1 MKILALRLENLASLP
16 GPLELDFTASP
27 LSDAGLFAITGPTGA
42 GKSTLLDAL
51 CLALYGSTPRLRQA
65 PARDSQI
72 DDTPDSRLTTSDAR
86 TLLRRGTASGY
97 AEVDFL
103 GRDGRRYR
111 ARWAVRRA
119 REKATGRLQAAEQSL
134 TDLDDER
141 LLTTQK
147 REFERL
153 LPERLGLSFDQF
165 TRAVLLAQSE
175 FAAFLQADDNA
186 RSDLLERLT
195 GTTEYSEISM
205 AAYRRASE
213 ARKTVEALEAKLADD
228 LPAEPEARTDLER
241 VAEATQQALTHLQAQ
256 AESLKTRRRWH
267 DDDARLQADY
277 DEGMARQQAAEVDW
291 QALADRRADRDRR
304 RLIAPRRQ
312 ELARQASLPGH
323 LHEAEGSRGATRQ
336 ALARAQQAARDAAA
350 DHDRAGKCL
359 EAASEARREAE
370 PRLREAR
377 EHQHALSQRQ
387 RELAEC
393 ETQLTRARAQAAK
406 LDDDHRREQAAQQKR
421 HEQQCRWQAAL
432 AELVGKHSHLAAARQ
447 AGQQAHDRAAARTL
461 ALEAL
466 ASRWQEYQRAEAACR
481 HQAHQQTTD
490 RERRERLLAEGQ
502 TARQALDRAQGHL
515 ESVTGL
521 IERSRAVRSESV
533 ARLREGLREGEP
545 CPVCGGEDHP
555 WRHQPPATPEAA
567 QLAAQ
572 EAEEGHQLEAARQ
585 ARDEA
590 QARRDTLLGEYR
602 ALEAALAQG
611 ERTLAGAE
619 ARLAEARM
627 ALREHPLHD
636 ELDAVE
642 APAREAWLQARR
654 HESEASRR
662 QAQQNLEA
670 LARAEAELAPLEE
683 SLRQGELA
691 LTRLEGDKARADRD
705 LAELEQRLPELQRQH
720 DDTERSLRALLGDHA
735 SAEAWQQ
742 RLDTAEAQ
750 ARQARETAL
759 ARRHDAEC
767 EQQRLAQQLAH
778 REEQLAAL
786 QQEREQLARSLT
798 EWRAQHPDLD
808 DATLARLLA
817 QGDDEAREEERRLEA
832 ADQARQH
839 AAATLAERRTALL
852 RHRRGQGL
860 IDGQQESD
868 DGERNDA
875 ALLGETMA
883 EALEHRLAAL
893 VEAQAELGPRL
904 EAAQRSRDEALH
916 ALRDDDRRRERQRAG
931 QDELAAARAEY
942 RRWGRISELIG
953 SADGKVFRR
962 IAQAYNLEQLLEHAN
977 AHLAGLS
984 RRYRLARGG
993 SPLGLL
999 VVDQDMADERRSVH
1013 SLSGG
1018 ETFLVS
1024 LALALGLASMASG
1037 ELTIESLF
1045 IDEGFGS
1052 LDPQSLAL
1060 AMEALDGLQ
1069 ALGRRVGVISH
1080 VQEMH
1085 ERIPVQIRVEPQ
1097 GNGTSRARIV
1107 SG

>member
-141 LLTTQK
+141 LLTAQK

-153 LPERLGLSFDQF
+153 LPERLGLTFDQF

-195 GTTEYSEISM
+195 GTAEYSEISM

-228 LPAEPEARTDLER
+228 LPAEPEARAELER
-241 VAEATQQALTHLQAQ
+241 VAEATQQALTHLQTQ
-256 AESLKTRRRWH
+256 AESLQATRRWH
-267 DDDARLQADY
+267 EEDDRRHAAHA
-277 DEGMARQQAAEVDW
+277 EGLAQQQAAEATW
-291 QALADRRADRDRR
+291 QDLAEARRDRDWR
-304 RLIAPRRQ
+304 RLIAPRRHA
-312 ELARQASLPGH
+312 LARQAALPAELDALAATRRETDEALATAEAEHKAAGRALAEAEQALTH
-323 LHEAEGSRGATRQ
+323 AGEARQRAEPALHEA
-336 ALARAQQAARDAAA
+336 RA
-350 DHDRAGKCL
+350 
-359 EAASEARREAE
+359 
-370 PRLREAR
+370 
-377 EHQHALSQRQ
+377 HQHALSQRQ

-393 ETQLTRARAQAAK
+393 ETQLTQARAQAAK
-406 LDDDHRREQAAQQKR
+406 LSDDHQREQAAQQKR
-421 HEQQCRWQAAL
+421 HEQQRQWQAAL
-432 AELVGKHSHLAAARQ
+432 AELVGEHSHLAAARQ

-466 ASRWQEYQRAEAACR
+466 ASRWQEYQRAEEACR

-515 ESVTGL
+515 ESVTAL

-545 CPVCGGEDHP
+545 CPVCGGQDHP

-572 EAEEGHQLEAARQ
+572 EAEEGRQLEAARQ
-585 ARDEA
+585 ARDDA

-619 ARLAEARM
+619 ARLAEARTG
-627 ALREHPLHD
+627 LREHPLHD
-636 ELDAVE
+636 ELDAEE
-642 APAREAWLQARR
+642 APAREAWLQAQR

-662 QAQQNLEA
+662 QAQQTLEA

-705 LAELEQRLPELQRQH
+705 LTELERRLPELQRQH
-720 DDTERSLRALLGDHA
+720 DDTQRALRALLGEHA

-742 RLDTAEAQ
+742 RLDATEAE
-750 ARQARETAL
+750 ARQARDGAL
-759 ARRHDAEC
+759 ARRHAAEQA
-767 EQQRLAQQLAH
+767 QQRLAQRQEHLAE
-778 REEQLAAL
+778 RLNAL
-786 QQEREQLARSLT
+786 QQERDDLARELAD
-798 EWRAQHPDLD
+798 WRAQHPSLD

-817 QGDDEAREEERRLEA
+817 QDDAEAREEEREIEA
-832 ADQARQH
+832 ADQARQQAG
-839 AAATLAERRTALL
+839 AALAERRRALL
-852 RHRRGQGL
+852 AHRRDGGL
-860 IDGQQESD
+860 GEQASGEDEAD
-868 DGERNDA
+868 DE
-875 ALLGETMA
+875 ALLSARTA
-883 EALEHRLAAL
+883 EAIAQRREALAARQAELAPRLAA
-893 VEAQAELGPRL
+893 AQGERD
-904 EAAQRSRDEALH
+904 AAAFAL
-916 ALRDDDRRRERQRAG
+916 ADDDRRRERQRAG
-931 QDELAAARAEY
+931 QGELEAARAEY

-977 AHLAGLS
+977 AHLAGLT

-999 VVDQDMADERRSVH
+999 VVDQDMGDETRSVH

-1107 SG
+1107 SA

>member
-16 GPLELDFTASP
+16 GPLELDFTAPP
-27 LSDAGLFAITGPTGA
+27 LADAGLFAITGPTGA

-65 PARDSQI
+65 PSRDSQI
-72 DDTPDSRLTTSDAR
+72 DDTADSRLTTSDAR

-111 ARWAVRRA
+111 SRWAVRRA

-141 LLTTQK
+141 LLTAQK

-153 LPERLGLSFDQF
+153 LPERLGLTFDQF

-195 GTTEYSEISM
+195 GTAEYSEISM
-205 AAYRRASE
+205 AAYRRANE
-213 ARKTVEALEAKLADD
+213 AKKAVDALETRLADD
-228 LPAEPEARTDLER
+228 LPAEPEAR
-241 VAEATQQALTHLQAQ
+241 AELDRAATATQQALTHLQTQ

-267 DDDARLQADY
+267 DEDARLHADY
-277 DEGMARQQAAEVDW
+277 VEGMARHQAAEADW
-291 QALADRRADRDRR
+291 QTLADRRADRDRR

-312 ELARQASLPGH
+312 ELTRQASLPGH
-323 LHEAEGSRGATRQ
+323 IHEAEANRDATRQ
-336 ALARAQQAARDAAA
+336 ALARAQQAARDAAD
-350 DHDRAGKCL
+350 DHDRAGKRL

-377 EHQHALSQRQ
+377 EHQHALAQRQ

-393 ETQLTRARAQAAK
+393 EAQLTRSRAQAAK
-406 LDDDHRREQAAQQKR
+406 LGDDHRREQAAQEKR
-421 HEQQCRWQAAL
+421 HEQQRRWQSDL
-432 AELVGKHSHLAAARQ
+432 AELVGEHSQLHAARQ
-447 AGQQAHDRAAARTL
+447 AIQQAHDRAAARQL
-461 ALEAL
+461 DLGEL
-466 ASRWQEYQRAEAACR
+466 QAAW
-481 HQAHQQTTD
+481 
-490 RERRERLLAEGQ
+490 RE
-502 TARQALDRAQGHL
+502 ARQAEQAHRQLETRLAEANERLATLAHDGQAARRQLEACKARHDSLGAFIARA
-515 ESVTGL
+515 
-521 IERSRAVRSESV
+521 RAARSESV
-533 ARLREGLREGEP
+533 AMLRDDLQEGEP
-545 CPVCGGEDHP
+545 CPVCGGLDHP
-555 WRHQPPATPEAA
+555 WRRQPPASPEAA

-572 EAEEGHQLEAARQ
+572 QAEEERELDAAHRAHEQALNAHQALQAQYKLARDTRKQLEEEAPAARTRWTSARQ
-585 ARDEA
+585 A
-590 QARRDTLLGEYR
+590 
-602 ALEAALAQG
+602 LEAHPLHRELADVAAE
-611 ERTLAGAE
+611 ERDGWLGQQRQRSAE
-619 ARLAEARM
+619 ARSTHQAHLER
-627 ALREHPLHD
+627 
-636 ELDAVE
+636 
-642 APAREAWLQARR
+642 LQ
-654 HESEASRR
+654 
-662 QAQQNLEA
+662 
-670 LARAEAELAPLEE
+670 RAEAELAPLEE

-691 LTRLEGDKARADRD
+691 LTRLEAEKAAAETQ
-705 LAELEQRLPELQRQH
+705 LAEREARLPELQRQH
-720 DDTERSLRALLGDHA
+720 DDTERSLRTLLGDHA
-735 SAEAWQQ
+735 TAEAWQQ
-742 RLDTAEAQ
+742 RLDDAEAQ

-759 ARRHDAEC
+759 ARRHDAER

-778 REEQLAAL
+778 REEQLTAL
-786 QQEREQLARSLT
+786 QQEQEQLARSLAD
-798 EWRAQHPDLD
+798 WRAQHPDLD

-817 QGDDEAREEERRLEA
+817 QGDDEAREEEREIEA

-839 AAATLAERRTALL
+839 AAATLAERHTALL

-860 IDGQQESD
+860 IDGEQEGD
-868 DGERNDA
+868 DGEKHDV

-893 VEAQAELGPRL
+893 AEAQAELSPRL
-904 EAAQRSRDEALH
+904 EAAQQARDEALH

-977 AHLAGLS
+977 THLAGLS

-1085 ERIPVQIRVEPQ
+1085 ERIPVQIRVEPL
-1097 GNGTSRARIV
+1097 GNGTSRACIV